1 MKNNLFVHFLIAI
14 VIAAAA
20 VVWSFLAPFPTEAQT
35 SPAKAMIKITSPA
48 FSQDGKIPVKYT
60 CDGSNANPSLSIS
73 GVPDNAQSLAI
84 IVDDPD
90 APNGTFNHWV
100 AWNIDPKIDTIQENK
115 LPSGAVSG
123 TNSAG
128 KVGYVGP
135 CPPSGT
141 HRYIFTEYALDT
153 KLDLGSSAKK
163 EDLLKAME
171 GHVIGQGEL
180 TGKYSRVQ

>member
-1 MKNNLFVHFLIAI
+1 MKKSILIPFVF
-14 VIAAAA
+14 A
-20 VVWSFLAPFPTEAQT
+20 VVFSALILAFDLLSPEITKAQEV
-35 SPAKAMIKITSPA
+35 PAKAMIKITSPA

-60 CDGSNANPSLSIS
+60 CDGSNANPALSIS

-90 APNGTFNHWV
+90 APNGTFNHWI
-100 AWNIDPKIDTIQENK
+100 AWNIDPKIDTIAENK

-141 HRYIFTEYALDT
+141 HRYIFTDYALDT
-153 KLDLGSSAKK
+153 KLNLDSSAKK

-180 TGKYSRVQ
+180 IGKYSRVQ